1 MTRGAGDPRTAGGDD
16 VVPAGGQLLIS
27 GGGATQVATD
37 TVFAEMAA
45 MRLLQNE
52 AELWQDRVER
62 IRALGVGASVTWAPN
77 DLGACLLGASVAITA
92 VADGSREL
100 ADGLADAAENYDRL
114 ETGLD
119 TALRVAGAGLAYQV
133 GLVTRLLGPLLLL
146 AAAAPA
152 LGAASAVILAN
163 LAQGR
168 PVFAPPS
175 WLAEMSRDPRLLTN
189 PVTVAVVRA
198 LVTSADDA
206 GVGAAVLPFPF
217 AAALGDDGAG
227 LLGAQSSALGV
238 LVAARAA
245 GMLRET
251 AVRVRQVGASAGA
264 RAGAAPAAQPV
275 ARLAPGAVHA
285 PPPRRVP
292 VAVPTPSPV
301 TGPAPGPAP
310 AVRRVPPLGPVLAP
324 ATPGANRAAHQSP
337 GRSTSATGPAAA
349 AQQSTIGGPG
359 PTALDRPTP
368 PTGFADLADRI
379 PTAADGGQVRIERY
393 GDPGHPT
400 WLVYIGGTVEWSP
413 AGSTEPWDMASNVA
427 AVADQDAG
435 SYRAVL
441 QALEQAGVQPG
452 DPVLPVAHSQGGVIA
467 NELVARGAITAVG
480 VVTFG
485 APETALTLPEHVPA
499 IAVEHSDDLIP
510 ALGGYPGADDTH
522 LYVRR
527 ELFAGREIP
536 PDAALPAHQLVGY
549 RDTARLLDVSPE
561 PRLVAFREQLGGLV
575 GTSAGDQ
582 GVWRGERV
590 E

>member
-1 MTRGAGDPRTAGGDD
+1 MA
-16 VVPAGGQLLIS
+16 PAGSQLLIS
-27 GGGATQVATD
+27 GGGGTQVATD
-37 TVFAEMAA
+37 AVFAEMAT
-45 MRLLQNE
+45 MRRLQGE
-52 AELWQDRVER
+52 AELWQDRVARVRE
-62 IRALGVGASVTWAPN
+62 LGVGASVTWAPD

-133 GLVTRLLGPLLLL
+133 GLVTRLLGPLLLV

-152 LGAASAVILAN
+152 LGAASAMILAN

-168 PVFAPPS
+168 PVFAPPP
-175 WLAEMSRDPRLLTN
+175 WLAEAFRDPRLLTN

-227 LLGAQSSALGV
+227 LLGAQSSAVGV

-251 AVRVRQVGASAGA
+251 AVRVRQVGASAGPL
-264 RAGAAPAAQPV
+264 AGAAPAATPV
-275 ARLAPGAVHA
+275 ARHAAGAV
-285 PPPRRVP
+285 
-292 VAVPTPSPV
+292 
-301 TGPAPGPAP
+301 
-310 AVRRVPPLGPVLAP
+310 
-324 ATPGANRAAHQSP
+324 HQSP
-337 GRSTSATGPAAA
+337 GRATSATRPAGGT
-349 AQQSTIGGPG
+349 QKSTIGVPG
-359 PTALDRPTP
+359 PTAVAGLDRPTP

-393 GDPGHPT
+393 GDAGHPT

-413 AGSTEPWDMASNVA
+413 TGSTEPWDMASNVA

-441 QALEQAGVQPG
+441 QALEQAGVRPG

-485 APETALTLPEHVPA
+485 APETTLTLPENVPA

-510 ALGGYPGADDTH
+510 ALGGHPGSDDTH

-549 RDTARLLDVSPE
+549 RDTARLLDGSAE
-561 PRLVAFREQLGGLV
+561 PRLLAFREQLGGLV
-575 GTSAGDQ
+575 GTTAGEQ
-582 GVWRGERV
+582 AVWRGERV

>member
-1 MTRGAGDPRTAGGDD
+1 VRSDAGDPRDAGGDE
-16 VVPAGGQLLIS
+16 VAPAGSQLLIS
-27 GGGATQVATD
+27 GGGGSQVATD
-37 TVFAEMAA
+37 AVFAEMAT
-45 MRLLQNE
+45 MRRLQDE

-62 IRALGVGASVTWAPN
+62 IRVLGVGASVTWAPD

-92 VADGSREL
+92 VAAESREL

-133 GLVTRLLGPLLLL
+133 GLVTRLIGPLLLL

-152 LGAASAVILAN
+152 LGAASAMILAN

-168 PVFAPPS
+168 PVFAPPA
-175 WLAEMSRDPRLLTN
+175 WLAEALRDPRLLTN

-206 GVGAAVLPFPF
+206 GVGAAVLPFPL

-227 LLGAQSSALGV
+227 LLGAQSSAVGV

-264 RAGAAPAAQPV
+264 P
-275 ARLAPGAVHA
+275 
-285 PPPRRVP
+285 
-292 VAVPTPSPV
+292 
-301 TGPAPGPAP
+301 
-310 AVRRVPPLGPVLAP
+310 
-324 ATPGANRAAHQSP
+324 
-337 GRSTSATGPAAA
+337 ATGPAGGAR
-349 AQQSTIGGPG
+349 QSSIGGPG
-359 PTALDRPTP
+359 PSAVAVLDRPTP

-393 GDPGHPT
+393 GDVGHPT

-480 VVTFG
+480 VLTFG
-485 APETALTLPEHVPA
+485 APETTLTLPENVPA

-510 ALGGYPGADDTH
+510 ALGGHPGSDDTH

-549 RDTARLLDVSPE
+549 RDTARLLDGSAE
-561 PRLVAFREQLGGLV
+561 PRLLAFREQLDGLV
-575 GTSAGDQ
+575 GTTAGEQ
-582 GVWRGERV
+582 SVWRGERV